1 MLSFV
6 LASKGCCQSFYHYLR
21 QLGSFVSVNY
31 RQEQREGFGQIL
43 RKNLKDEN
51 LLFSNVQMLLVM
63 AMIVTMGIGLGMIQA
78 MIDPESQDVFSAF
91 NLMAIEFQMS
101 TFFGIIVGSFCG
113 ASLEV
118 LRNLEIRRQSEFY

>member
-1 MLSFV
+1 
-6 LASKGCCQSFYHYLR
+6 
-21 QLGSFVSVNY
+21 
-31 RQEQREGFGQIL
+31 
-43 RKNLKDEN
+43 
-51 LLFSNVQMLLVM
+51 MLLVM